1 MKKIATKWKCFG
13 LLLTLAFVLCLS
25 GGLREVSADS
35 TTCRVIFANSKG
47 NYSSGSYRKW
57 TRSVK
62 TGTTVELPKVT
73 RKGYEARW
81 VTEINGKQRRYLPG
95 QSVTIRQNTKFCLN
109 LYKLYTVSF
118 YTANGKKEYKNLRQ
132 TVVAGG
138 RIKMPVGSS
147 NTTYQF
153 QGWSTK
159 AGGAVQY
166 KSGASVRVRGNIKVY
181 SVLKKLSGTILCK
194 NNGTVWKT
202 VSVSGT
208 EKFPEV
214 AMINGDMC
222 LGWSKTKGK
231 STLSAS
237 DFKAGDKIPTGNKIY
252 YMVVYKSAMDKAP
265 SSLTTA
271 SSYDRIYFVGDSRMV
286 DTKRALGGS
295 VPSNVQ
301 FVAKG
306 QQGLSWFKSTGYREL
321 LQAVSKRPRTTR
333 KAVVVNLGVNDLSNV
348 DAYITYMSAVAKN
361 LKRYNCKM
369 YYLSVNPVNTAMIQ
383 RVGASYRTQ
392 AQVTLFNAKI
402 YRNLCY
408 GRNKTFTYINTCT
421 NLQTKGWISNR
432 YNAGIHDGLH
442 YSNATYLKI
451 FDYCMRVLNR

>member
-73 RKGYEARW
+73 RKGYEVRW

-95 QSVTIRQNTKFCLN
+95 QSVTIRQNTKFCLK

-194 NNGTVWKT
+194 NNGTVLKT

-237 DFKAGDKIPTGNKIY
+237 DFKAVDKIPTGNKIY
-252 YMVVYKSAMDKAP
+252 YMVVYKSTMDKAP

-321 LQAVSKRPRTTR
+321 LRAVSKRPRTTR

>member
-1 MKKIATKWKCFG
+1 
-13 LLLTLAFVLCLS
+13 
-25 GGLREVSADS
+25 
-35 TTCRVIFANSKG
+35 
-47 NYSSGSYRKW
+47 
-57 TRSVK
+57 
-62 TGTTVELPKVT
+62 
-73 RKGYEARW
+73 
-81 VTEINGKQRRYLPG
+81 
-95 QSVTIRQNTKFCLN
+95 
-109 LYKLYTVSF
+109 
-118 YTANGKKEYKNLRQ
+118 
-132 TVVAGG
+132 
-138 RIKMPVGSS
+138 
-147 NTTYQF
+147 
-153 QGWSTK
+153 
-159 AGGAVQY
+159 
-166 KSGASVRVRGNIKVY
+166 
-181 SVLKKLSGTILCK
+181 
-194 NNGTVWKT
+194 
-202 VSVSGT
+202 
-208 EKFPEV
+208 
-214 AMINGDMC
+214 
-222 LGWSKTKGK
+222 
-231 STLSAS
+231 
-237 DFKAGDKIPTGNKIY
+237 
-252 YMVVYKSAMDKAP
+252 MVVYKSTMDKAP

-321 LQAVSKRPRTTR
+321 LQAVSKRSRTTR
-333 KAVVVNLGVNDLSNV
+333 KAVVVNLGVNDLSNA
-348 DAYITYMSAVAKN
+348 DEYITYMSAVAKN

-383 RVGASYRTQ
+383 RAGASRRTQ
-392 AQVTLFNAKI
+392 AKVTLLNAKI

>member
-181 SVLKKLSGTILCK
+181 SVLKKLSGTVLCK

-214 AMINGDMC
+214 AMING
-222 LGWSKTKGK
+222 T
-231 STLSAS
+231 
-237 DFKAGDKIPTGNKIY
+237 
-252 YMVVYKSAMDKAP
+252 MDKAP
-265 SSLTTA
+265 SSLTKA

-321 LQAVSKRPRTTR
+321 LQAISKRSRTTR
-333 KAVVVNLGVNDLSNV
+333 KAVVVNLGVNDLSNA
-348 DAYITYMSAVAKN
+348 DEYITYMSAVAKN